1 MKKQLLSIA
10 GLAFLLCG
18 CAHVTT
24 VEETYNPD
32 TQGYDR
38 TRFSGTFWFNKG
50 AVEGLQVGQRSGK
63 ESTTLKVSKGTTETQ
78 TEAIRALGEALGA
91 GIATGAKKAI
101 IP

>member
-1 MKKQLLSIA
+1 MKKLL
-10 GLAFLLCG
+10 FLLPCAALLCGG

-24 VEETYNPD
+24 VEETFNPD

-38 TRFSGTFWFNKG
+38 TKFSGTFCFNRG

-78 TEAIRALGEALGA
+78 TEAIKALGEALGA